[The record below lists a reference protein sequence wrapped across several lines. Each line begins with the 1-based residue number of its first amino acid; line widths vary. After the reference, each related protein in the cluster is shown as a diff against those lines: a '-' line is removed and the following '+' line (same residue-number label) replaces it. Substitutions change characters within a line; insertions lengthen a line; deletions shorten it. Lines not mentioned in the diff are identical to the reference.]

1 MPRIDKDGASNASRR
16 RKARGNSVRADWNS
30 VDAGLLQQ
38 AIATVAEGG
47 GAIRFGYTRDGGA
60 YAIGILG
67 DGDPYTEYL
76 RPSDDVAAYF
86 EGLIQDWEGDT
97 ATATPSKTK

>member
-1 MPRIDKDGASNASRR
+1 MPKPFREVDKNAERR
-16 RKARGNSVRADWNS
+16 RKQRGAIQKADWLT
-30 VDAGLLQQ
+30 VPGDILQ
-38 AIATVAEGG
+38 ALIAEVASHG

-76 RPSDDVAAYF
+76 RPSDDVLGYF
-86 EGLIQDWEGDT
+86 EQMLADWSDS
-97 ATATPSKTK
+97 PST